1 MRDVGSL
8 IYFNTS
14 SLDGYI
20 AGPFGRWEWA
30 TPDPEVHAFVD
41 ELLAP
46 VTTHLYSRKVYEAMK
61 VWDDVRLEDLS
72 APDRE
77 FAVRWREI
85 DKIVYTR
92 KLTSVLTSRTEV
104 REIFDGEEAQRLKD
118 ATAAPLAIGGGQ
130 LASIAARAGVL
141 DEVHV
146 VVAPAVVGGG
156 IRLFDKTLRLDLEL
170 FDEHRF
176 SSGFVHLG
184 YRVRHA

>member
-1 MRDVGSL
+1 MGAL
-8 IYFNTS
+8 LYFNTT

-20 AGPFGRWEWA
+20 AGPLGRWEWA
-30 TPDPEVHAFVD
+30 TPDPEVRAFVD

-46 VTTHLYSRKVYEAMK
+46 VTTHLYSLKVYEAMK
-61 VWDDVRLEDLS
+61 KWDDVRLEDLS
-72 APDRE
+72 APDRV
-77 FAVRWREI
+77 FALRWRDI

-92 KLTSVLTSRTEV
+92 KLTSVSTRRTEL
-104 REIFDGEEAQRLKD
+104 RDAFDAEEARRLKD
-118 ATAAPLAIGGGQ
+118 AMLAPVAIGGGQ
-130 LASIAARAGVL
+130 LASVAARAGLL

-176 SSGFVHLG
+176 RSGYVHLG
-184 YRVRHA
+184 YRVRHE